1 MRAAAILGQGCSEKA
16 LKPFEIGSSI
26 SWQIGLPNNPG
37 EADAILLFGGDGTI
51 HRHLGELVRLQL
63 PLLVVPSG
71 SGNDFAHALG
81 LRRQRNARAAWQS
94 FLKHRSNV
102 RTIDLGVITP
112 LCREEAQETE
122 QEKEML
128 KPCGALSYFCSVAG
142 IGLQAEVTSRAN
154 RLPRWLRG
162 NGGYA
167 FALPAAMRHFAPQR
181 MNILISNETDHW
193 TAFTDQPATLAAI
206 ANTATF
212 GDGMKIAPNAD
223 PSDGKLDIC
232 VIEAIDPFKLFC
244 LFPTVYFGR
253 HLGVKEVKYAQAARI
268 RLQTESPLDLYAD
281 GEYICQTPAEL
292 SVQIAALQV
301 IVPENQTCP

>member
-16 LKPFEIGSSI
+16 FQPFATDRSV
-26 SWQIGLPNNPG
+26 SWQIGLPNNSG

-51 HRHLGELVRLQL
+51 HRHLDQLVRLQL

-81 LRRQRNARAAWQS
+81 LRSQRHARATWRS
-94 FLKHRSNV
+94 FLKHRKSV

-112 LCREEAQETE
+112 LSRERSREESREESETQTRE
-122 QEKEML
+122 
-128 KPCGALSYFCSVAG
+128 PSTYFCSIAG
-142 IGLQAEVTSRAN
+142 VGLQAEVTRRAN

-167 FALPAAMRHFAPQR
+167 LALPPAMRHFAPQR
-181 MNILISNETDHW
+181 MKILISNEAGHW
-193 TAFTDQPATLAAI
+193 TTFNDQPAMLAAF
-206 ANTATF
+206 ANTRTF
-212 GDGMKIAPNAD
+212 GDGMRIAPKAN
-223 PSDGKLDIC
+223 PEDGKLDIC

-253 HLGVKEVKYAQAARI
+253 HLHVKEVQYTQAVRI
-268 RLQTESPLDLYAD
+268 HLQTESPLDLYAD
-281 GEYICQTPAEL
+281 GEYICKTPAEL
-292 SVQIAALQV
+292 SVKKAALQV
-301 IVPENQTCP
+301 IIPNNKV